1 MDCSTPG
8 FQVLHHLPEL
18 AQTRIHWVRDAIQS
32 SHPLSFPSLPV
43 FSLSQHQGLPM
54 SWLFISGGQSIGAS
68 ASASFFPMN
77 IQGWF
82 PLGLIGLIF
91 LQSKGLSRVFS
102 NTTVWKHHSLVLS
115 LLYDTALTSIDDY
128 WKNHGFDYAIWHQ
141 TKILSYWRITV

>member
-18 AQTRIHWVRDAIQS
+18 AQTHIHWVRDAIQS